1 MALAENTKS
10 QYGTAIK
17 HIERIQSELQIDMS
31 VPFTI
36 GKTLTYVGYLLDDRK
51 CSSKTVVQYLSGVRM
66 FHLCKGMDVGSLR
79 PPMVNLI
86 LMGREHWESI

>member
-1 MALAENTKS
+1 
-10 QYGTAIK
+10 
-17 HIERIQSELQIDMS
+17 MS
-31 VPFTI
+31 LPFTI
-36 GKTLTYVGYLLDDRK
+36 GKTLTYVGYLLGDRK

-86 LMGREHWESI
+86 LKGREHWESIQETFENKPRRSLGKHESN